1 MNTVEIRKAALSA
14 AIEKTNMPEIATQ
27 IGDAS
32 FIVPVEVEG
41 ATRYV
46 EFKATVKNKDNKE
59 GIELLDIDLPFN
71 FIAPKQGD
79 IVVDGKK
86 KFISYMQSLVL
97 QLRAKYG
104 VFGKM
109 VMSRATFKL

>member
-41 ATRYV
+41 VTRYV
-46 EFKATVKNKDNKE
+46 EFKATVKNNKDTKTVKAFDLDEAVAAYND
-59 GIELLDIDLPFN
+59 ELE
-71 FIAPKQGD
+71 ARAEAERQAAEAKAAKPK
-79 IVVDGKK
+79 K
-86 KFISYMQSLVL
+86 
-97 QLRAKYG
+97 A
-104 VFGKM
+104 
-109 VMSRATFKL
+109 SRKVSAE

>member
-41 ATRYV
+41 VTRYV
-46 EFKATVKNKDNKE
+46 EFKATVKNNKDTKTVKAFDLDEAIASYNA
-59 GIELLDIDLPFN
+59 ELESRAEEARIR
-71 FIAPKQGD
+71 AEEKASK
-79 IVVDGKK
+79 GKK
-86 KFISYMQSLVL
+86 S
-97 QLRAKYG
+97 
-104 VFGKM
+104 
-109 VMSRATFKL
+109 SRKIED

>member
-32 FIVPVEVEG
+32 FIVPVEIEG

-46 EFKATVKNKDNKE
+46 EFKATVKNNKDTKTVKAFNLDE
-59 GIELLDIDLPFN
+59 AVAAYNAELE
-71 FIAPKQGD
+71 ARAEAERQAAEAKAAKPK
-79 IVVDGKK
+79 K
-86 KFISYMQSLVL
+86 S
-97 QLRAKYG
+97 
-104 VFGKM
+104 
-109 VMSRATFKL
+109 SRKVSAE

>member
-41 ATRYV
+41 VTRYV
-46 EFKATVKNKDNKE
+46 EFKATVKNNKDTKTVKAFNLDE
-59 GIELLDIDLPFN
+59 AVASYNAELE
-71 FIAPKQGD
+71 ARAEAERQAAEAKVAKPK
-79 IVVDGKK
+79 K
-86 KFISYMQSLVL
+86 S
-97 QLRAKYG
+97 
-104 VFGKM
+104 
-109 VMSRATFKL
+109 SRKVSAE

>member
-14 AIEKTNMPEIATQ
+14 AIEKTNMHEIATQ

-46 EFKATVKNKDNKE
+46 EFKATVKNNKDTKTVKAFNLDE
-59 GIELLDIDLPFN
+59 AIASYNAELE
-71 FIAPKQGD
+71 ARAEAERQAAEAKAAKPK
-79 IVVDGKK
+79 K
-86 KFISYMQSLVL
+86 S
-97 QLRAKYG
+97 
-104 VFGKM
+104 
-109 VMSRATFKL
+109 SRKVSAE

>member
-14 AIEKTNMPEIATQ
+14 AIEKTNMHEIATQ

-46 EFKATVKNKDNKE
+46 EFKATVKNNKDTKTVKAFNLDE
-59 GIELLDIDLPFN
+59 AVASYNAELE
-71 FIAPKQGD
+71 ARAEAERQAAEAKAAKPK
-79 IVVDGKK
+79 K
-86 KFISYMQSLVL
+86 S
-97 QLRAKYG
+97 
-104 VFGKM
+104 
-109 VMSRATFKL
+109 SRKVSAE

>member
-41 ATRYV
+41 TTRYV
-46 EFKATVKNKDNKE
+46 EFKATVKNNKDTKTVKAFNLDE
-59 GIELLDIDLPFN
+59 AVAAYNAELE
-71 FIAPKQGD
+71 ARAEAERQAAEAKAAKPK
-79 IVVDGKK
+79 K
-86 KFISYMQSLVL
+86 S
-97 QLRAKYG
+97 
-104 VFGKM
+104 
-109 VMSRATFKL
+109 SRKVSAE

>member
-14 AIEKTNMPEIATQ
+14 AIEKTNMSEIATQ

-46 EFKATVKNKDNKE
+46 EFKATVKNNKDTKTVKAFNLDE
-59 GIELLDIDLPFN
+59 AIAAYNAELE
-71 FIAPKQGD
+71 ARAEAERQAAEAKAAKPK
-79 IVVDGKK
+79 K
-86 KFISYMQSLVL
+86 S
-97 QLRAKYG
+97 
-104 VFGKM
+104 
-109 VMSRATFKL
+109 SRKVSAE

>member
-46 EFKATVKNKDNKE
+46 EFKATVKNNKDTKTVKAF
-59 GIELLDIDLPFN
+59 DIDEAVSEYKATLEARAEEAR
-71 FIAPKQGD
+71 IRAEEKASK
-79 IVVDGKK
+79 GKK
-86 KFISYMQSLVL
+86 S
-97 QLRAKYG
+97 
-104 VFGKM
+104 
-109 VMSRATFKL
+109 SRKIED

>member
-14 AIEKTNMPEIATQ
+14 AIEKTNMSEIATQ

-46 EFKATVKNKDNKE
+46 EFKATVKNNKDTKTVKAFNLDE
-59 GIELLDIDLPFN
+59 AVASYNAELE
-71 FIAPKQGD
+71 ARAEAERQAAEVKAAKPK
-79 IVVDGKK
+79 K
-86 KFISYMQSLVL
+86 S
-97 QLRAKYG
+97 
-104 VFGKM
+104 
-109 VMSRATFKL
+109 SRKVSAE